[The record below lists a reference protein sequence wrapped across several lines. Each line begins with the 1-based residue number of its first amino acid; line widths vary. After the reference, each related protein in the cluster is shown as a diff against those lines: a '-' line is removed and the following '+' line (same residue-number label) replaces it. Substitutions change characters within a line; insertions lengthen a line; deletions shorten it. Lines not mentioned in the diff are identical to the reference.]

1 MAKLKYYKYQ
11 NKNKKMVNAY
21 QKWYGRVV
29 INETVGI
36 EEMAAKMQDNCTLKR
51 ADILAV
57 LSELGPTMRDLLQ
70 DSKRVVLPYLGSFKL
85 GINTV
90 GAESENEFTVKNIK
104 TVRVMFQPTT
114 HVTATGRRAKDL
126 TDNCRL
132 EEYKNIVPS
141 EDSSNADEGGSTTEP
156 DIDDLP

>member
-29 INETVGI
+29 TGETVGI
-36 EEMAAKMQDNCTLKR
+36 EEMAEKMQDNCTLKR

-85 GINTV
+85 GISTV

-104 TVRVMFQPTT
+104 AVRVLFQPTT
-114 HVTATGRRAKDL
+114 RVTATGRRAKDL
-126 TDNCRL
+126 TDDCRL
-132 EEYKNIVPS
+132 EEYKNIEQS
-141 EDSSNADEGGSTTEP
+141 EGTSGNSGSTTSPE
-156 DIDDLP
+156 IDEMP